1 MVKLKTNQ
9 QFRYGKKNIIPYAQE
24 VEIDENGYIEVPE
37 DIASKIVESNCGF
50 EFADGQSVDDN
61 TNSSELNNEPLG
73 LKADINDE
81 LNKSNQSEEEDDGG
95 DNITAEQAKQALSIK
110 TLQELKD
117 MCKQSNFPSNEWRNL
132 NKEEVVEYLSVKL
145 AQ

>member
-24 VEIDENGYIEVPE
+24 VEIDENGYIEVSD
-37 DIASKIVESNCGF
+37 DIAEKIVESNCGF
-50 EFADGQSVDDN
+50 EFADEQS
-61 TNSSELNNEPLG
+61 TNGLNQPLG

-81 LNKSNQSEEEDDGG
+81 LDKSNDDLKLHQDDNDDNDDDG
-95 DNITAEQAKQALSIK
+95 ITAEQAKQALSIK

-132 NKEEVVEYLSVKL
+132 NKEEVVEYLSAKL